1 MTPNFPISLLD
12 STRPPA
18 LRGNQMLAT
27 PANSRP
33 DGVLALAQAG
43 DSDAFSKLYLQ
54 HRKRVFSL
62 CMRMVH
68 DFSLA
73 EDLTQETFLQLHRKL
88 ASFRGESV
96 FTTWLHRMTV
106 NVVLMRLRKR
116 ALPVDSLDQMMANTP
131 EEHVGRSFGTRDL
144 AQVGV
149 VDRLAIDRAV
159 ATLPPG
165 YRAVYILH
173 DVQGFQHREIADM
186 QACTMG
192 NSKSQLHKARR
203 ALRNALSPQR
213 VKQTPRQVGK
223 IEQIPAPLGGNIFLS
238 LPAFGEAKCA
248 TR

>member
-1 MTPNFPISLLD
+1 VTPNFPISLLD

>member
-203 ALRNALSPQR
+203 ALRNALSP